1 MDKFTTTLRGYDK
14 DEVNAFIDKI
24 ITQVEDMVNQLEEK
38 NKKISAY
45 KANEKTYKEVIEGM
59 SSEID
64 KLSKGQSFTK
74 ELDADDALER
84 AKIDSKMLLDNATI
98 KSRKIIS
105 DAEEQ
110 ADIILKECLLEAKK
124 LEMQINVLKQEIQE
138 IELLK
143 QKKETLY

>member
-24 ITQVEDMVNQLEEK
+24 IYQVEDMVNQIEDKDE
-38 NKKISAY
+38 KISAY
-45 KANEKTYKEVIEGM
+45 KAKEKTYKDLIESM
-59 SSEID
+59 TV
-64 KLSKGQSFTK
+64 KLEKLQNNTK
-74 ELDADDALER
+74 EIISDDTMER
-84 AKIDSKMLLDNATI
+84 AKIDSKMLIDNANM

-124 LEMQINVLKQEIQE
+124 LEMQINILKQDIDR
-138 IELLK
+138 LK
-143 QKKETLY
+143 QMKETLY

>member
-24 ITQVEDMVNQLEEK
+24 ITQVEDMVNQLEDK

-59 SSEID
+59 SAEID
-64 KLSKGQSFTK
+64 KLNKNQSFTK
-74 ELDADDALER
+74 ELDADVALER
-84 AKIDSKMLLDNATI
+84 SKIVSKILLDNATM

-124 LEMQINVLKQEIQE
+124 LEMQINVLKQEI
-138 IELLK
+138 ELLK

>member
-24 ITQVEDMVNQLEEK
+24 IYQVEDMVNQIEDKDE
-38 NKKISAY
+38 KISAY
-45 KANEKTYKEVIEGM
+45 KAKEQTYKDLIESM
-59 SSEID
+59 TM
-64 KLSKGQSFTK
+64 KLERLQNNTK
-74 ELDADDALER
+74 EIITDDTMER
-84 AKIDSKMLLDNATI
+84 AKIDSKMLIDNANM

-124 LEMQINVLKQEIQE
+124 LEMQINILKQDIDR
-138 IELLK
+138 LK
-143 QKKETLY
+143 QMKETLY

>member
-59 SSEID
+59 SNEID
-64 KLSKGQSFTK
+64 KLNKGQSFTK
-74 ELDADDALER
+74 ELGADDTLER
-84 AKIDSKMLLDNATI
+84 AKIDSKMLLDNATM

-124 LEMQINVLKQEIQE
+124 LEMQINVLKQEI
-138 IELLK
+138 ELLK

>member
-1 MDKFTTTLRGYDK
+1 
-14 DEVNAFIDKI
+14 
-24 ITQVEDMVNQLEEK
+24 MVNQLEEK

-59 SSEID
+59 SAEID
-64 KLSKGQSFTK
+64 KLNKSQSFTK
-74 ELDADDALER
+74 ELEADDALER
-84 AKIDSKMLLDNATI
+84 AKIDSKMLLDNATM

-124 LEMQINVLKQEIQE
+124 LEMQINVLKQEI
-138 IELLK
+138 ELLK

>member
-59 SSEID
+59 SAEID
-64 KLSKGQSFTK
+64 KLNKSQSFTK
-74 ELDADDALER
+74 EIEADDALER
-84 AKIDSKMLLDNATI
+84 AKIDSKMLLDNATM

-124 LEMQINVLKQEIQE
+124 LEMQINVLKQEI
-138 IELLK
+138 ELLK

>member
-59 SSEID
+59 SAEID
-64 KLSKGQSFTK
+64 KLNKSQSFTK
-74 ELDADDALER
+74 EIEADDALER
-84 AKIDSKMLLDNATI
+84 AKIDSKMLLDNATM

-110 ADIILKECLLEAKK
+110 ADIIYL
-124 LEMQINVLKQEIQE
+124 
-138 IELLK
+138 
-143 QKKETLY
+143 

>member
-59 SSEID
+59 SAEID
-64 KLSKGQSFTK
+64 KLNKSQSFTK
-74 ELDADDALER
+74 ELEADDALER
-84 AKIDSKMLLDNATI
+84 AKIDSKMLLDNATM

-124 LEMQINVLKQEIQE
+124 LEMQINVLKQEI
-138 IELLK
+138 ELLK

>member
-14 DEVNAFIDKI
+14 EEVNAFIDRI

-38 NKKISAY
+38 NEKISAY
-45 KANEKTYKEVIEGM
+45 KSNEAKYKEVIEGM
-59 SSEID
+59 SAEID
-64 KLSKGQSFTK
+64 KLSRSQSFTK
-74 ELDADDALER
+74 ELGSDDALER
-84 AKIDSKMLLDNATI
+84 AKIDSKMIVDNATL

-105 DAEEQ
+105 EAEEQ

-124 LEMQINVLKQEIQE
+124 LEMQINVLKQEID
-138 IELLK
+138 LLK

>member
-14 DEVNAFIDKI
+14 EEVNAFIDRI

-38 NKKISAY
+38 NEKISAY
-45 KANEKTYKEVIEGM
+45 KSNEAKYKEVIEGM
-59 SSEID
+59 SAEID
-64 KLSKGQSFTK
+64 KLSRSQSFTK
-74 ELDADDALER
+74 ELGSDDALER
-84 AKIDSKMLLDNATI
+84 AKIDSKMIVDNATL

-124 LEMQINVLKQEIQE
+124 LEMQINVLKQEID
-138 IELLK
+138 LLK